1 MTISGQGLIAI
12 DWGTTNR
19 RIFLLDRDGGLQA
32 RESDGAGVSAIPP
45 GAFPAEIERIRA
57 RFGDLTLLLAGMIGS
72 TRGWIEAPYV
82 ACPLTLPQ
90 LVGSLLWP
98 EPGRTAIVPGAC
110 LSGAEAADVM
120 RGEEVQLFGAVAA
133 KLVGP
138 DAILCLPGTHAKWAR
153 IAAGALTDFR
163 TVMTG
168 ELFALLRGHSILSA
182 QMQGDVADGAAF
194 REGVRTSLA
203 DRGAL
208 TADLFGTRARIL
220 LGKLREAD
228 AAAYV
233 SGLLIGADLG
243 VGLALA
249 PAGPIGLVGA
259 PALTGLYAAA
269 LDEAGRQ
276 SREID
281 GEEAF
286 LSGIKAIAELI

>member
-1 MTISGQGLIAI
+1 MTISGQGLIAV

-19 RIFLLDRDGGLQA
+19 RIFVFDRDGRLQA
-32 RESDGAGVSAIPP
+32 RESDGAGVTSIPP
-45 GAFPAEIERIRA
+45 GAFPSELEHIRT
-57 RFGDLTLLLAGMIGS
+57 RFGDLPLLLAGMIGS

-90 LVGSLLWP
+90 LVGRLLWP

-110 LSGAEAADVM
+110 LSNGESADVM
-120 RGEEVQLFGAVAA
+120 RGEEVQLFGAIAA
-133 KLVGP
+133 NLVGP
-138 DAILCLPGTHAKWAR
+138 DAVLCLPGTHAKWAR
-153 IAAGALTDFR
+153 IETGALTEFR

-168 ELFALLRGHSILSA
+168 ELFALLRSHSILSG
-182 QMQGDVADGAAF
+182 QMHGNVADGVAF
-194 REGVRTSLA
+194 REGVRKSLSQP
-203 DRGAL
+203 GAL

-220 LGKLREAD
+220 LDKLREAD
-228 AAAYV
+228 AASYV

-243 VGLALA
+243 IGLALA